1 MFLLWT
7 LNTITKQEFI
17 QGILMSGKWH
27 QKINLLIQFW
37 NWIFM
42 KFYFEAYKNRL
53 LSNLPSK

>member
-1 MFLLWT
+1 MFLLLN

-17 QGILMSGKWH
+17 QAILVSGRRHK
-27 QKINLLIQFW
+27 KLNLLIQFW